1 MTLNALIK
9 RRQRALFEAWVRNP
23 LVQVQVE
30 HPEYLG
36 RLVFLGDFDGHRR
49 NRAGGEAKPEERR
62 HRQQTR
68 QSRCEH
74 QRLGPGGLFVLSE
87 GLAGISSNRST
98 A

>member
-36 RLVFLGDFDGHRR
+36 RLVFFW
-49 NRAGGEAKPEERR
+49 A
-62 HRQQTR
+62 
-68 QSRCEH
+68 
-74 QRLGPGGLFVLSE
+74 
-87 GLAGISSNRST
+87 ISMT
-98 A
+98 P